1 MDIDPLL
8 LPADKPKLDLLF
20 GGFSGEKKAAL
31 ENVSQ
36 KCEIPLFSF
45 KSIKWAGRWGRLYE
59 HLSKAI
65 HYAKISY
72 ATTPEYKKNQELVCM
87 D

>member
-20 GGFSGEKKAAL
+20 GRFPGRKKAAL
-31 ENVSQ
+31 EILSR
-36 KCEIPLFSF
+36 KCEIFSFSF

-59 HLSKAI
+59 DFVEK
-65 HYAKISY
+65 HYAKRPY
-72 ATTPEYKKNQELVCM
+72 AATKKHKKNRRLICM